1 MSYNDHYT
9 DNDGSDDDDD
19 DDSNQGI
26 NLYKLSTNLLIKNPE
41 VEAVMLAC
49 TSSNVTTSRYNR
61 SPKQTQGL
69 VERNNRTAK
78 ENLTNILKEKR
89 VSLDTWCLFLGEA
102 AYKKK
107 YQ

>member
-1 MSYNDHYT
+1 MSYYDHYA
-9 DNDGSDDDDD
+9 DNDSSDDD

-61 SPKQTQGL
+61 SPKQTQ
-69 VERNNRTAK
+69 EPYQ
-78 ENLTNILKEKR
+78 EF
-89 VSLDTWCLFLGEA
+89 SLHSQLMGS
-102 AYKKK
+102 
-107 YQ
+107 